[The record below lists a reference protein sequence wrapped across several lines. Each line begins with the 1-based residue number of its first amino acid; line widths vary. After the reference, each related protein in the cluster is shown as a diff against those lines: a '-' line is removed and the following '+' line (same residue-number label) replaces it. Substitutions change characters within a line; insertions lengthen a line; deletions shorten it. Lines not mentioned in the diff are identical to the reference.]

1 MRDTLQCPFILNVMQ
16 MVLGH
21 LIVQIVHVSF
31 KVKLKEHKKR
41 HETIVDVKRQTN
53 RIYKTKT
60 ETLKKKSK
68 YSREL

>member
-1 MRDTLQCPFILNVMQ
+1 

-31 KVKLKEHKKR
+31 KVMLKEHKKR
-41 HETIVDVKRQTN
+41 HVTIVDVTRQTD

-60 ETLKKKSK
+60 ETIKNKSK